1 MLPTGPTSFTQMR
14 RLLIPCTP
22 TPPPAMKTFP
32 LATLAALVLSWI
44 CQPARA
50 QPSVPHITVTVSV
63 KSTNAFKD
71 IPGSGAKSKEQTRNL
86 LVSLDNRDPQAIQGV
101 SVKWTI
107 YGRKM
112 ADNQLIVVK
121 QGTETTHLDALKSGI
136 VKSGEVAIK
145 GTPQHAV
152 TTTKRIKGK
161 PRSSSTE
168 QPASGADY
176 YGYAVKVF
184 VGNVQVE
191 ESYSQPGLK
200 DVK

>member
-1 MLPTGPTSFTQMR
+1 
-14 RLLIPCTP
+14 
-22 TPPPAMKTFP
+22 MKTFP
-32 LATLAALVLSWI
+32 IPTLAALALSLF
-44 CQPARA
+44 CQPAQA
-50 QPSVPHITVTVSV
+50 QPAVPHITVTVSV

-86 LVSLDNRDPQAIQGV
+86 LVSLDNRDSQAVKGV
-101 SVKWTI
+101 SVKWTV

-112 ADNQLIVVK
+112 EDNKLIVVK
-121 QGTETTHLDALKSGI
+121 QGAETTNLDANKSGI

-152 TTTKRIKGK
+152 TTTKRSKGK
-161 PRSSSTE
+161 PRSSSSE

-184 VGNVQVE
+184 VGNVQIA
-191 ESYSQPGLK
+191 ESYSQPSLK
-200 DVK
+200 DMK